1 MKRRTMFQMQRYR
14 PYFPYHCMVCLIPCV
29 LIYAYMTVNISD
41 DIMAQVEWKR
51 IGLILFSILRFIFS
65 FLLFELRK
73 YTFWRLVLYIF
84 VTVIH
89 ALMVTY
95 IFYVFCSNRVDFFH
109 YVKKKNKADFLT
121 TWSFDEPL
129 FSGLNVSE
137 FNVYEEI
144 YSLDRNLFHCTG
156 QTFYQT
162 VVFRRYKEEDIAGEM
177 SPYQRETYFAGI
189 GESVSLYCG
198 AVASYNP
205 ITVLWSFNKSPLRF
219 NNSFRTTK
227 TYIEERST
235 ECEISSDLNVNFI
248 EDTDFGNFYMFFGN
262 LSIIC

>member
-1 MKRRTMFQMQRYR
+1 MSS
-14 PYFPYHCMVCLIPCV
+14 VAIV
-29 LIYAYMTVNISD
+29 
-41 DIMAQVEWKR
+41 
-51 IGLILFSILRFIFS
+51 
-65 FLLFELRK
+65 
-73 YTFWRLVLYIF
+73 
-84 VTVIH
+84 
-89 ALMVTY
+89 
-95 IFYVFCSNRVDFFH
+95 
-109 YVKKKNKADFLT
+109 FLT

-129 FSGLNVSE
+129 SSGLNVSE

-177 SPYQRETYFAGI
+177 SPYQREAYFAGI